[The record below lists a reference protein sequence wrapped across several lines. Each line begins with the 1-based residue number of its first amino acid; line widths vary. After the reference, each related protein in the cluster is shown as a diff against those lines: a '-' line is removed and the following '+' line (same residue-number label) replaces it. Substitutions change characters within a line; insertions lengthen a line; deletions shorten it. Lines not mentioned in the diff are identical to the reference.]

1 MKAFLQQSAKDV
13 LKGKDHDLW
22 HKYVRSGEISN
33 ALLVFSECVII
44 LQGLKKN

>member
-1 MKAFLQQSAKDV
+1 MKAFLQQAAKEV
-13 LKGKDHDLW
+13 LKDKDHDLW